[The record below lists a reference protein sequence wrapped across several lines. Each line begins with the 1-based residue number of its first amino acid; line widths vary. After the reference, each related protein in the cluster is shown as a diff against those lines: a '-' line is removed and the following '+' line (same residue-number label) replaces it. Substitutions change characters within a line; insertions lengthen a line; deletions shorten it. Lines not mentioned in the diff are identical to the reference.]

1 MIWFMSFSSVWAG
14 PAMDFLNPVIHVP
27 WYARP
32 KIASVRRRTERPGGI
47 HAWWGLAQSVP
58 QALFDETA
66 EGLHGEGAAR
76 ASDGED
82 KKARPARGPG
92 SVSAL
97 RAAGLRDDDLD
108 TTVLLT
114 ARSGIV
120 LGDRIVLAPANCLE
134 AVCVYTLADQVL
146 HHRIGPAL

>member
-1 MIWFMSFSSVWAG
+1 MDGSSEGLPEPGDSRTMVCAAEDRVGAAPHREAG
-14 PAMDFLNPVIHVP
+14 WHPCVVGP
-27 WYARP
+27 
-32 KIASVRRRTERPGGI
+32 STE
-47 HAWWGLAQSVP
+47 SP

-76 ASDGED
+76 ASGGED

-97 RAAGLRDDDLD
+97 RAGGLRDDDLD
-108 TTVLLT
+108 TTVLLA

-120 LGDRIVLAPANCLE
+120 LSDRIVLAPANCLE